1 MKKPAEMINAFLKLL
16 GLGEAEWP
24 LRTSVS
30 ISIVY
35 CLDNSWR
42 LFWILKVV
50 KYNVFANSL
59 KGATIQD
66 SSKRERNNRLIVLKL
81 N

>member
-35 CLDNSWR
+35 CLDNS
-42 LFWILKVV
+42 
-50 KYNVFANSL
+50 
-59 KGATIQD
+59 
-66 SSKRERNNRLIVLKL
+66 
-81 N
+81 